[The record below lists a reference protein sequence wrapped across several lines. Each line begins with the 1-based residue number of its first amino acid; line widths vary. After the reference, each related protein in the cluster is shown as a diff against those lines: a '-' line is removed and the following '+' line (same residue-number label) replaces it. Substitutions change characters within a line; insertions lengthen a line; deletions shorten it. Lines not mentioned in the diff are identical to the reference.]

1 MGMAGQPLT
10 SGGGL
15 LLRCYLRVII
25 IITNSRC
32 VYLRCIQSCM
42 VDFFGIVGIGTTAF
56 VATNIDDLLI
66 LIAFFANSRF
76 PLPQIVLGQYA
87 GMSALLAIG
96 IVGSLIA
103 LIVPNNLIGLI
114 GIFPIAIGIK
124 ELLELLKN
132 DNNNEQ
138 ESANH
143 QPPRNRRRRRLIVYL
158 PFLTVAAVTFSGG
171 EEIGVYTSV
180 FATYNEASEIII
192 IVLVVMVLTGLWCA
206 VAYCL
211 VNRPLIASSIKRI
224 GTVALPFVLTG
235 LGIYILAEAF
245 LIPSLLLSS

>member
-1 MGMAGQPLT
+1 
-10 SGGGL
+10 
-15 LLRCYLRVII
+15 
-25 IITNSRC
+25 
-32 VYLRCIQSCM
+32 M
-42 VDFFGIVGIGTTAF
+42 VDFFGILGIGATAF

-76 PLPQIVLGQYA
+76 PLPHIVLGQYA
-87 GMSALLAIG
+87 GMGGLLAIG

-132 DNNNEQ
+132 GDNK
-138 ESANH
+138 ESAK
-143 QPPRNRRRRRLIVYL
+143 QLSRSRLMAYL

-171 EEIGVYTSV
+171 EEIGIYTSV
-180 FATYNEASEIII
+180 FATYHEVCEIII

-206 VAYCL
+206 IAYYL
-211 VNRPLIASSIKRI
+211 VNRPLIASSIKRT
-224 GTVALPFVLTG
+224 GTVILPFVLIG

>member
-1 MGMAGQPLT
+1 
-10 SGGGL
+10 
-15 LLRCYLRVII
+15 
-25 IITNSRC
+25 
-32 VYLRCIQSCM
+32 M
-42 VDFFGIVGIGTTAF
+42 VDFFGILGIAATAF
-56 VATNIDDLLI
+56 VATNIDDLFI
-66 LIAFFANSRF
+66 LIAFFSNSRF

-87 GMSALLAIG
+87 GMGALLAIS

-114 GIFPIAIGIK
+114 GIFPIVIGIK
-124 ELLELLKN
+124 ELLELLK
-132 DNNNEQ
+132 DGE
-138 ESANH
+138 ESAKQLSPNG
-143 QPPRNRRRRRLIVYL
+143 LIAYL

-180 FATYNEASEIII
+180 FATYNEVSEIII

-206 VAYCL
+206 VAYHL

-224 GTVALPFVLTG
+224 GTVALPFVIIG

-245 LIPSLLLSS
+245 LIPSLLLLSS

>member
-1 MGMAGQPLT
+1 MG
-10 SGGGL
+10 
-15 LLRCYLRVII
+15 
-25 IITNSRC
+25 
-32 VYLRCIQSCM
+32 
-42 VDFFGIVGIGTTAF
+42 DFFDILGIGATAF

-76 PLPQIVLGQYA
+76 PLLQIVLGQYA
-87 GMSALLAIG
+87 GMGALLAIS

-132 DNNNEQ
+132 GNNEK
-138 ESANH
+138 SAK
-143 QPPRNRRRRRLIVYL
+143 QLPRSRLIAYL
-158 PFLTVAAVTFSGG
+158 PFITVAAVTFSGG
-171 EEIGVYTSV
+171 EEIGIYTSV
-180 FATYNEASEIII
+180 FATHREVSEIII

-206 VAYCL
+206 IAYHL
-211 VNRPLIASSIKRI
+211 VNRPLIASSIKRT
-224 GTVALPFVLTG
+224 GTVALPFVLIG

-245 LIPSLLLSS
+245 LIPSLFLSS

>member
-1 MGMAGQPLT
+1 MG
-10 SGGGL
+10 
-15 LLRCYLRVII
+15 
-25 IITNSRC
+25 
-32 VYLRCIQSCM
+32 
-42 VDFFGIVGIGTTAF
+42 DFFNILGIGATAF
-56 VATNIDDLLI
+56 VVTNIDDLLI

-132 DNNNEQ
+132 GDNE
-138 ESANH
+138 ESAK
-143 QPPRNRRRRRLIVYL
+143 QPSRSRLTAYL

-171 EEIGVYTSV
+171 EEIGIYTSV
-180 FATYNEASEIII
+180 FATYHEVSEIII

-206 VAYCL
+206 IAYHL
-211 VNRPLIASSIKRI
+211 VNRPLIASSINRT
-224 GTVALPFVLTG
+224 GTVALPFVLIG

>member
-1 MGMAGQPLT
+1 MG
-10 SGGGL
+10 
-15 LLRCYLRVII
+15 
-25 IITNSRC
+25 
-32 VYLRCIQSCM
+32 
-42 VDFFGIVGIGTTAF
+42 DFFGILGIGATAF

-96 IVGSLIA
+96 VIGSLIA

-114 GIFPIAIGIK
+114 GIFPVAIGIK
-124 ELLELLKN
+124 ELLELLRN
-132 DNNNEQ
+132 GYNE
-138 ESANH
+138 ESAK
-143 QPPRNRRRRRLIVYL
+143 QLSRSRLIAYL
-158 PFLTVAAVTFSGG
+158 PFMTVAAVTFSGG

-180 FATYNEASEIII
+180 FATYHQVSEIII

-206 VAYCL
+206 VAYHL
-211 VNRPLIASSIKRI
+211 VNRPLIASSIKRT
-224 GTVALPFVLTG
+224 GTVALPFVLIG